1 MPLGIAVDT
10 AVKLRIDELRV
21 GHGKVDVGSVI
32 AALVVLT
39 TGKDR
44 VLRPA
49 VLTHL
54 ASQIIEPLATAKGPE
69 RLLAE
74 EQRDCI
80 GLVRRCRQRG
90 HYAGLENANLR
101 RRGA

>member
-1 MPLGIAVDT
+1 MLRIAVDA
-10 AVKLRIDELRV
+10 AVKLRVDELRV
-21 GHGKVDVGSVI
+21 GHWKVDVGAVI
-32 AALVVLT
+32 AALVMLP

-44 VLRPA
+44 VLRSA

-54 ASQIIEPLATAKGPE
+54 ASQIIEPLATAKSPE

-80 GLVRRCRQRG
+80 GLVRRCCQRG
-90 HYAGLENANLR
+90 HCSGLENANLR